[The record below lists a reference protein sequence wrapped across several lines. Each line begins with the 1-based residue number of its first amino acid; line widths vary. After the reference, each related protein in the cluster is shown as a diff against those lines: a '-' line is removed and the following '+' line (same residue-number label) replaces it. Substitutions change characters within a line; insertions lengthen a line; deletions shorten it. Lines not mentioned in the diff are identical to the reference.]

1 MNKKLLLNLILIF
14 TIGLVNAQN
23 GLWTK
28 TTASRLDGLQK
39 FERTSIP
46 KQAAFYTLNYQA
58 MKTALQAAP
67 TRDFSGAISS
77 TIVSFPNA
85 NGTLEQF
92 SIYESSVMAPELA
105 AKHPEIQSYVG
116 QGITNRSARI
126 YLTTTI
132 FGLHGMVLS
141 DKGTYYIDPFTTNLE
156 GYMVYNKSSLTTS
169 RSFTCHNEEIPED
182 EMQFATNSTMI
193 ADGLFR
199 TYRLAMACTIEYAAF
214 HVNAAISAGTLTSG
228 STEAQKKAAVLA
240 AMNVTVSRVNSVY
253 ETDMSLKMQLV
264 ANNDAI
270 IFITSDNFNN
280 TNPGTLISQSQTV
293 IDGAIGFS
301 NYDIGHTVSTGGGGL
316 AQSPSVC
323 TSGKA
328 KGITG
333 SPAPVGDPYDIDYV
347 AHEMGHQFGAN
358 HTFNGTGGSCT
369 GNRNGGTNG
378 TAVEPGSGSTI
389 MAYAGICANNVQSNS
404 DAYFHAVSI
413 AEMTAHIT
421 GNNGNCVFGLENFNA
436 APVVQNISNFTIPK
450 GTPFVLTGSATDD
463 STTALTYCWEQTDKH
478 STDTSNPSATTT
490 NSIPNFRSFTPSL
503 SPKRYFPSMD
513 KILSGSLI
521 TTWEV
526 IPNVAR
532 TMNFALTVRDNSVPE
547 GGQTTRKNMTVTFNA
562 TAGPFKVTS
571 QAAANTTW
579 LPNQTQTITWD
590 VAGTTAS
597 PINTANVKILLST
610 DGGYNYDTV
619 LLESTPNDGSQA
631 ITVPNVSAPFC
642 RIMVQ
647 PINNVYFAINSST
660 FSIGQFTTTCVTYN
674 NVVPTSIP
682 DGAGQEVGGV
692 VGTSIINVPV
702 NYIVSDVNVGL
713 NITHSYINDLKVS
726 LRHPDNTVVKL
737 IDRICGSQDGINA
750 TLTDGFGPVSCS
762 NPVTGSFDPTEPL
775 SVLNSKSTSGNWTLE
790 FQDFYNGDTGTV
802 NSWSLNVCYLVDLSA
817 QQFELNDLTIV
828 PNPNSG
834 NFNVKFN
841 STSENDVLINVYDIS
856 GRQIFAKSYPN
867 QSVFAQ
873 NIQLDNVQAG
883 VYLVNIQDG
892 NQKSVRKIIVQ

>member
-28 TTASRLDGLQK
+28 TTASRLDALQK
-39 FERTSIP
+39 FERASTP
-46 KQAAFYTLNYQA
+46 KQADFYTLNYQA

-182 EMQFATNSTMI
+182 EMQFETSSTMI

-280 TNPGTLISQSQTV
+280 TNPGTLINQSQTV

-333 SPAPVGDPYDIDYV
+333 SDVPVGDPYDIDYV
-347 AHEMGHQFGAN
+347 AHEMGHQFGAF

-369 GNRNGGTNG
+369 GNRSSQQ
-378 TAVEPGSGSTI
+378 AVEPGSGSTI
-389 MAYAGICANNVQSNS
+389 MAYAGICSDNVQSNS

-413 AEMTAHIT
+413 AQMTAHIT

-436 APVVQNISNFTIPK
+436 APVVQNISNYTIPK

-463 STTALTYCWEQTDKH
+463 SSSALTYCWEQTNPGA
-478 STDTSNPSATTT
+478 STANPSATATT
-490 NSIPNFRSFTPSL
+490 SNPNFRSFTPSL
-503 SPKRYFPSMD
+503 SPKRYFPAID

-547 GGQTTRKNMTVTFNA
+547 GGQTSRKNMTVTFNS

-619 LLESTPNDGSQA
+619 LLESTPNDGSQT

-647 PINNVYFAINSST
+647 PVNNVYFAINSST

-674 NVVPTSIP
+674 NIVPTSIP

-702 NYIVSDVNVGL
+702 NYFVSEVSVGVN
-713 NITHSYINDLKVS
+713 IAHSYINDLKIS

-737 IDRICGSQDGINA
+737 IDRICGSQDGIIA
-750 TLTDGFGPVSCS
+750 TLTDGFGSVICS

-775 SVLNSKSTSGNWTLE
+775 SVLNGKSTNGNWILE
-790 FQDFYNGDTGTV
+790 FQDFYNGDIGTV
-802 NSWSLNVCYLVDLSA
+802 NNWSLNVCYLVDLSA

-841 STSENDVLINVYDIS
+841 SATDNDILINVYDIS

>member
-23 GLWTK
+23 ALWTK
-28 TTASRLDGLQK
+28 TAESRLDALQK
-39 FERTSIP
+39 FERASTP
-46 KQAAFYTLNYQA
+46 KHADFYTLNYEA
-58 MKTALQAAP
+58 MKTILQTAP
-67 TRDFSGAISS
+67 TRDFSGAIST

-105 AKHPEIQSYVG
+105 AKYPEIQSYVG

-141 DKGTYYIDPFTTNLE
+141 DKGTYYIDPFTTNLQN
-156 GYMVYNKSSLTTS
+156 YIVYNKSSLTTS
-169 RSFTCHNEEIPED
+169 RSFTCYNEVTPENEI
-182 EMQFATNSTMI
+182 QFVPSSTMI

-199 TYRLAMACTIEYAAF
+199 IYRLAMACTTEYAAF
-214 HVNAAISAGTLTSG
+214 HVNAAIGAGTITSG
-228 STEAQKKAAVLA
+228 ATVAQKKAVVLA

-270 IFITSDNFNN
+270 IFITSDSFNN
-280 TNPGTLISQSQTV
+280 TNPNVLIGQSQTV

-316 AQSPSVC
+316 ASLGSIC

-328 KGITG
+328 QGITG

-347 AHEMGHQFGAN
+347 AHEMGHQFGGN
-358 HTFNGTGGSCT
+358 HSFNGNGGSCT

-389 MAYAGICANNVQSNS
+389 MAYAGICEDNVQNNS
-404 DAYFHAVSI
+404 DAYFHAVNI
-413 AEMTAHIT
+413 AEMTEYVAA
-421 GNNGNCVFGLENFNA
+421 GCVLGLENFNA
-436 APVVQNISNFTIPK
+436 APVVQNLSNYTIPK

-463 STTALTYCWEQTDKH
+463 SSSALTYCWEQTNTGF
-478 STDTSNPSATTT
+478 STANPSPTTTTSN
-490 NSIPNFRSFTPSL
+490 PNFRSFTPSL
-503 SPKRYFPSMD
+503 SPKRYFPEID

-521 TTWEV
+521 STWEV

-532 TMNFALTVRDNSVPE
+532 TMNFALTVRDNAVPT
-547 GGQTTRKNMTVTFNA
+547 GGQTQRKNMTVTFNS

-571 QAAANTTW
+571 QSTSGITWTNT
-579 LPNQTQTITWD
+579 PQTITWN
-590 VAGTTAS
+590 VASTNVA
-597 PINTANVKILLST
+597 PINTTNVNILLST
-610 DGGYNYDTV
+610 DGGLTYPITLVAN
-619 LLESTPNDGSQA
+619 TPNDGSQV
-631 ITVPNVSAPFC
+631 ITVPNIVSSNC
-642 RIMVQ
+642 RIMIEAVGN
-647 PINNVYFAINSST
+647 IFLAVNSNQ
-660 FSIGQFTTTCVTYN
+660 FSIDN
-674 NVVPTSIP
+674 N
-682 DGAGQEVGGV
+682 
-692 VGTSIINVPV
+692 
-702 NYIVSDVNVGL
+702 L
-713 NITHSYINDLKVS
+713 
-726 LRHPDNTVVKL
+726 
-737 IDRICGSQDGINA
+737 
-750 TLTDGFGPVSCS
+750 
-762 NPVTGSFDPTEPL
+762 
-775 SVLNSKSTSGNWTLE
+775 STS
-790 FQDFYNGDTGTV
+790 D
-802 NSWSLNVCYLVDLSA
+802 
-817 QQFELNDLTIV
+817 FELNDLTIV

-841 STSENDVLINVYDIS
+841 STSDNDVLINVYDIS

-892 NQKSVRKIIVQ
+892 KQKSVRKIIVQ